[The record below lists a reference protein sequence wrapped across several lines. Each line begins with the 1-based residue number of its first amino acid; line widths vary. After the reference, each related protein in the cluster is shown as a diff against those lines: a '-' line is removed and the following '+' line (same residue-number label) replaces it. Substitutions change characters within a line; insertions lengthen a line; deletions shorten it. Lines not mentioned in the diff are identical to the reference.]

1 MEFGDL
7 SDFNYSMSVLIPR
20 STTDLINLGFPD
32 YDAMNR
38 AQLSDECRERGIELQ
53 GELKG
58 AELRSLLRHDDDTFG
73 SLRPGL
79 PLPSALATGLAPMS
93 AELATAQAVRS
104 TWGTNT
110 DNARRPLRARPSTAA
125 DRSTQMLRKHIDAS
139 VSRAETVTAL
149 QHPPWIEA
157 ARAERQRQNA
167 MEKNKEAVLSQ
178 GWTKST
184 KTDEQDEDVPT
195 DAELSKLP
203 VPINQ
208 TKLRIMMG
216 QPMDVIQRNSHIPMG
231 NTQGRRQIE
240 EGEEE
245 GQKSSTMQS
254 TSYGSLTT
262 QNMDNTLDLTTVM
275 SETRTGA
282 DDQHRRLSA
291 VAQHQHYEGGSTSSA
306 TGLSVIASSSS
317 SSSSSSWN
325 GHKDSNFNSKR
336 PQSAAAILSLPTYS
350 VEAAAKNA
358 TVGLQIQRADQAE
371 AAAKAAGMSSFSAA
385 LGVSKADLMSFS
397 SIASMQRRAALK
409 ARLVQ
414 HQLDHTT
421 NSSAQGGN
429 RASSIKHGPGGNT
442 SSSSSNRGGASSL
455 AQQQRPSSATDS
467 RIGRPGVELIR
478 ALGGGNDHSE
488 GGGNSSGH
496 LKRMPKH
503 VRYLNELKWQVRE
516 VSKQVKLTRQE
527 ILHQIDNL
535 LVVPDHHH
543 HGLALV

>member
-1 MEFGDL
+1 
-7 SDFNYSMSVLIPR
+7 MSLLTPR
-20 STTDLINLGFPD
+20 TNSDLIKLGFPD

-79 PLPSALATGLAPMS
+79 PLPTALATGLAPMS
-93 AELATAQAVRS
+93 LETATAQAVRS

-231 NTQGRRQIE
+231 NTQGRRQKE

-245 GQKSSTMQS
+245 GQKSSTVQS
-254 TSYGSLTT
+254 TSYGSLNT

-291 VAQHQHYEGGSTSSA
+291 VVQGQHFEGGSTSSA
-306 TGLSVIASSSS
+306 TGLRVIASS

-325 GHKDSNFNSKR
+325 GHNDSNLNSKR

-421 NSSAQGGN
+421 NSSAQGLGS
-429 RASSIKHGPGGNT
+429 RASSIKHGPGGST
-442 SSSSSNRGGASSL
+442 SSSSSNRGAASSL
-455 AQQQRPSSATDS
+455 AQQRPSSATDS

-488 GGGNSSGH
+488 GGNSSGH

-535 LVVPDHHH
+535 LVIPDHHH